1 MSLFPITCAVKC
13 LLGTLPNNPRLI
25 RQKWGDYPTTPDYF
39 TRVNSATPKIYLY
52 QRSPSNLIQQT
63 DYKTKLIKGTGPV
76 SVVYVYNPGPPLF
89 PGGPSY
95 ETPPNPNGQTGDGTK
110 PDQGVANTM
119 GYLPRAG
126 NDAPYDFTA
135 LSSPPFRD
143 AHLMPVSGTRYTVE
157 SSSTGSTLNLGSI
170 VSPGYGPCGSWSL
183 KGTVSNLQSR
193 VLNQQTQSYEYYDF
207 NQQTFEYE
215 QTGLASVNLTSIVCC
230 WNDGMTITGK
240 VSFKSIPFTTEAR
253 PGTNENGYGFGGM
266 FIDVDGDWSDA
277 GQADWS
283 LTINDNTAT
292 PAATIEVPLTEGV
305 ITVVSDFW
313 VTNITGP

>member
-25 RQKWGDYPTTPDYF
+25 RAKWGDYPTNPDYF
-39 TRVNSATPKIYLY
+39 TRVNSATPKIYIY
-52 QRSPSNLIQQT
+52 QRSPANMILQT
-63 DYKTKLIKGTGPV
+63 DHKTTGIKGTGPV

-95 ETPPNPNGQTGDGTK
+95 ETPPNPNGQTGNGVS
-110 PDQGVANTM
+110 PNSGVANTM
-119 GYLPRAG
+119 GYLPRG
-126 NDAPYDFTA
+126 SDENPYDFTA

-143 AHLMPVSGTRYTVE
+143 AHLIPVSGTRYTVAAG
-157 SSSTGSTLNLGSI
+157 STGSTFNVNSI
-170 VSPGYGPCGSWSL
+170 TLPGYGPCGSWSL
-183 KGTVSNLQSR
+183 KGQVDNLQSR
-193 VLNQQTQSYEYYDF
+193 VLNQQTQGYEYYDF
-207 NQQTFEYE
+207 NQETFEYE
-215 QTGLASVNLTSIVCC
+215 QKGLASVDLTAIVCC
-230 WNDGMTITGK
+230 WNDGMTISGK

-266 FIDVDGDWSDA
+266 FVDVEGDWSDA
-277 GQADWS
+277 GEADWT
-283 LTINDNTAT
+283 LTINDDTET

-313 VTNITGP
+313 VTDITGP